1 MPSKT
6 HSTLDSGSSTPSSD
20 DEILVRVE
28 GVSKKFCRSLKKSL
42 WYGVCDI
49 ASELNPFG
57 RTAAFANSHKNLTTE
72 DTESTTE
79 RLGRGEEEQTKFG
92 PKGEG
97 AGATE
102 SKGAAGGN
110 QRADS
115 GEFLEGHSQAGLQMD
130 SEKPASIRSANDSR
144 ASGEQTGSDSSSA
157 KISEICGRKN
167 SDASAGLRA
176 GEFWA
181 VRDVSFELRR
191 GECLGLI
198 GHNGA
203 GKTTLLK
210 MLNGLIKPDRGTIT
224 MRGRV
229 GALIA
234 LGAGFNPILTGRE
247 NIYINGSVLGLTKK
261 EIDAKIDEIIDFAEI
276 REFIDMPVQSY
287 SSGMTVR
294 LGFAVATA
302 LDPDV
307 LILDEVL
314 AVGDGSFRHKCYQ
327 RIDALRSR
335 AAIIFVSHNMPDVGR
350 ICQSTVVMERG
361 RTIFQG
367 NALDG
372 IARYNELNERGGGPG
387 NSHRE
392 VKYPIREFSV
402 EMPERVGFNEPLD
415 LKIKVSS
422 EENVGP
428 VNLTVALSNQSGGFA
443 AVGLSNSQ
451 SFGIELR
458 KGENEWRCRVA
469 NIPLRNGRY
478 PVTVH
483 LIDRVGKFIAIEA
496 NCRALMI
503 VRANNGIPGECQL
516 QLISWQQ

>member
-1 MPSKT
+1 M
-6 HSTLDSGSSTPSSD
+6 SSPATSYTPSVTRSD
-20 DEILVRVE
+20 DEVLVRVE

-57 RTAAFANSHKNLTTE
+57 RAERIPKGYKNLTTE
-72 DTESTTE
+72 LTEDTTE
-79 RLGRGEEEQTKFG
+79 QRGRCEMEQSQIG

-102 SKGAAGGN
+102 SKGRSGSN

-115 GEFLEGHSQAGLQMD
+115 AEFLEGHSQACLQMD
-130 SEKPASIRSANDSR
+130 SQKSATIRNPNDSR
-144 ASGEQTGSDSSSA
+144 SSEGQTGLVEKSA
-157 KISEICGRKN
+157 KIGEICGKN
-167 SDASAGLRA
+167 EGLRP

-181 VRDVSFELRR
+181 VKDVSFELRR

-287 SSGMTVR
+287 SSGMSVR
-294 LGFAVATA
+294 LGFAIAGN
-302 LDPDV
+302 LEPDI

-314 AVGDGSFRHKCYQ
+314 AVGDVSFRSKCYHLVSK
-327 RIDALRSR
+327 ILSKTAV
-335 AAIIFVSHNMPDVGR
+335 IFVSHNINHINN
-350 ICQSTVVMERG
+350 ICNRCIYLNRG
-361 RTIFQG
+361 SIKEK
-367 NALDG
+367 N
-372 IARYNELNERGGGPG
+372 
-387 NSHRE
+387 
-392 VKYPIREFSV
+392 SV
-402 EMPERVGFNEPLD
+402 ELSIEKYVED
-415 LKIKVSS
+415 AKIFY
-422 EENVGP
+422 
-428 VNLTVALSNQSGGFA
+428 NQSGINK
-443 AVGLSNSQ
+443 VYYPIKN
-451 SFGIELR
+451 
-458 KGENEWRCRVA
+458 A
-469 NIPLRNGRY
+469 NIVLPETINAGESLS
-478 PVTVH
+478 VEF
-483 LIDRVGKFIAIEA
+483 LINSESQCLNVNIQIAIHATNGDLIADWCSRRRGLELNLEKNYSKKTINLEKIYLKSGKYPLIILIRDQNKKLLFHSQNQYILNVNGYNTGA
-496 NCRALMI
+496 NIHLTEKSIWDNLEMASR
-503 VRANNGIPGECQL
+503 NTK
-516 QLISWQQ
+516 